1 MEFIANNGADLLA
14 TDASGQTA
22 LHQVARTKDEP
33 ALRLLVKRGGWVS
46 LDVPDSNGDT
56 PRTLAEGENS
66 EGFVEA
72 MQKASDAVESKKA
85 QESRMAAGKVF
96 FDATRQL
103 AEGKIADA
111 VSALESG
118 LVRRPLNKCQ
128 D

>member
-1 MEFIANNGADLLA
+1 M
-14 TDASGQTA
+14 
-22 LHQVARTKDEP
+22 
-33 ALRLLVKRGGWVS
+33 LVKRGGWVS